1 MEEKLLSNNISYG
14 VIPQAKDKSTLQI
27 IDERVL
33 FNKEFRIYGDFE
45 NPLFLAKDVAEF
57 IDYSKTG
64 NGARDVSKMLRTVD
78 NDEKLIRTIFLS
90 GQNRE
95 VLMLTE
101 DGLYEVLMQSRK
113 PIAKQLKK
121 KVKEILKDIRKTGI
135 HISQQKQYEILNNP
149 EALQVIIQNWI
160 KEKNERQKLEEENK
174 IQNQQ
179 ILEMTPKVNYYD
191 TILQSKDAINVSL
204 IAKDYGMIAIAFN
217 KLLNKHKIQ
226 FKQGSTWLL
235 YNKYAK
241 EHYTQTATT
250 SFTHSDGTQGS
261 KVSTKWTQKGRIFLY
276 HFLKDREVLPLIE
289 QDDI

>member
-1 MEEKLLSNNISYG
+1 MNENVMQNDISYG
-14 VIPQAKDKSTLQI
+14 VVPSVSNNNTLQV
-27 IDERVL
+27 IDEREVL
-33 FNKEFRIYGDFE
+33 GKQFRIYGDFE
-45 NPLFLAKDVAEF
+45 SPLFLAKDVANWIEYDTSS
-57 IDYSKTG
+57 I
-64 NGARDVSKMLRTVD
+64 SKMLNTI
-78 NDEKLIRTIFLS
+78 DEYEKVRNNIPTL
-90 GQNRE
+90 GGVQN
-95 VLMLTE
+95 MWFITE

-113 PIAKQLKK
+113 PIAKQFKK
-121 KVKEILKDIRKTGI
+121 KVKEILKDIRKTGM
-135 HISQQKQYEILNNP
+135 HISQQKQYEILYNP

-191 TILQSKDAINVSL
+191 TILQSKDAMNVSL
-204 IAKDYGMIAIAFN
+204 IAKDYGMTAIAFN

-235 YNKYAK
+235 YDKYAK
-241 EHYTQTATT
+241 EHYTQTVTT

-276 HFLKDREVLPLIE
+276 HFLKDRDILPLIE
-289 QDDI
+289 Q